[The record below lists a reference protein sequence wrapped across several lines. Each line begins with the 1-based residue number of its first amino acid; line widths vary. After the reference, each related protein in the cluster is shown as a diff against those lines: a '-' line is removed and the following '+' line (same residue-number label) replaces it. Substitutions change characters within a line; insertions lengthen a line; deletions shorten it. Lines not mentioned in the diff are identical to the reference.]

1 MHVRT
6 QGWEM
11 GRPSAGSA
19 LPVEKEQNGVGQ
31 VHACMRDAVRRTR
44 HVRPSSASSSRTSR
58 ARAVHGASRLLLF
71 YSISLCKPRYILN
84 RCMLSRLYYS
94 AAVRVI
100 DPPFL

>member
-31 VHACMRDAVRRTR
+31 VHACMRDAVRPTR
-44 HVRPSSASSSRTSR
+44 HGRPSSASSSRTSR
-58 ARAVHGASRLLLF
+58 ARAVHGASRLLF

-84 RCMLSRLYYS
+84 RCMLSRWSMSTQLIEER
-94 AAVRVI
+94 A
-100 DPPFL
+100 